1 VVFVISLWKLIRYLF
16 VFAYDVLH
24 AKRIIWM
31 RLMQPRG
38 DSKLDREREKEL
50 AKDMKEKIGRMS
62 QVYRGI
68 HKRSMLSLWD
78 NIISWMFH
86 KYKVQFVMHYEK
98 GQLALLVGCYP
109 EHKKNI
115 EGAIAAQYP
124 EVSIEPVTAPIL
136 FGKKY
141 YELMPMQPVK
151 PTYYP
156 IRVFKQLEDDPLNNI
171 YDSLSKINSE
181 DTFSIIIT
189 VKTAPDSFNKEAQ
202 RIANALYKKDDAVLQ

>member
-1 VVFVISLWKLIRYLF
+1 
-16 VFAYDVLH
+16 
-24 AKRIIWM
+24 
-31 RLMQPRG
+31 MQPRG

-124 EVSIEPVTAPIL
+124 EVSIEPVTAPIV
-136 FGKKY
+136 FGKKN